1 MTLKDKLLVY
11 VYNKSLLIEEDY
23 KQLDLNTR
31 YRKQDACDHLEHIIA
46 ITRMDAFNEFMQDLI
61 ILLKGSDPKK

>member
-11 VYNKSLLIEEDY
+11 VYNKSSRIDDDCV
-23 KQLDLNTR
+23 QLELNTR

-46 ITRMDAFNEFMQDLI
+46 ITRKDAFNEFAQDI
-61 ILLKGSDPKK
+61 IRLLNL